1 MTCLSGINFSLG
13 LPNRKQYFLIDEI
26 QLINAGGMLSL
37 IYHFSVFH
45 EITDPGS
52 GGEKNNWW
60 ELCTRSMDQAENISN
75 HWPVSISYIEK
86 PPVLHSQWGF
96 LAAAAAAAA
105 KSLQSCP
112 TLCYP
117 VDASLQGSTIPG
129 ILQASTLEWV
139 AISFSNAWKWKVKV
153 KSLSGDRLSGPMDCS
168 LPGSSVPGVFQARV
182 LEWVAIA
189 FSGGFPEVWLL
200 LIGKQPGDFPSGSV
214 AETPCSQCR
223 GLGSIPG
230 QGTRSWKPQPRVS
243 MP

>member
-1 MTCLSGINFSLG
+1 MTCLSGIHFSLG
-13 LPNRKQYFLIDEI
+13 LPTRKQYFLIDEI

-139 AISFSNAWKWKVKV
+139 AISFSNAWKWSRSVMSDSV
-153 KSLSGDRLSGPMDCS
+153 APWTAAYQAPLSLGFSKQEYWSG
-168 LPGSSVPGVFQARV
+168 LPLPS
-182 LEWVAIA
+182 
-189 FSGGFPEVWLL
+189 PEVSLRC
-200 LIGKQPGDFPSGSV
+200 GY
-214 AETPCSQCR
+214 C
-223 GLGSIPG
+223 
-230 QGTRSWKPQPRVS
+230 
-243 MP
+243 

>member
-139 AISFSNAWKWKVKV
+139 AISFSNAWKWSRSVMSDSV
-153 KSLSGDRLSGPMDCS
+153 APWTAAYQAPLSLGFSKQEYWIG
-168 LPGSSVPGVFQARV
+168 LPLPS
-182 LEWVAIA
+182 
-189 FSGGFPEVWLL
+189 PEVSLRC
-200 LIGKQPGDFPSGSV
+200 GY
-214 AETPCSQCR
+214 C
-223 GLGSIPG
+223 
-230 QGTRSWKPQPRVS
+230 
-243 MP
+243 